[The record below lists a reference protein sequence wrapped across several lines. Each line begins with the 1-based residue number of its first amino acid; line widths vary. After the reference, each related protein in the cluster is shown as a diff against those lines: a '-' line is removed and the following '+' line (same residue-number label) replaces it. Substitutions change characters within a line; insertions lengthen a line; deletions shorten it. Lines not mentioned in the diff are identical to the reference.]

1 MAEIKRKKAST
12 LPIATSITD
21 KYAIGVQFNQD
32 GTVGNTLI
40 PYNLLLG
47 STPVIDASINEDGE
61 LIVSVDYQKLE
72 E

>member
-1 MAEIKRKKAST
+1 MAEIKRVKAST

-21 KYAIGVQFNQD
+21 KYAVGVKFNQD
-32 GTVGNTLI
+32 GTVGKSLI

-47 STPVIDASINEDGE
+47 STPVLTADINEDGE
-61 LIVSVDYQKLE
+61 LIISIEYQKIE